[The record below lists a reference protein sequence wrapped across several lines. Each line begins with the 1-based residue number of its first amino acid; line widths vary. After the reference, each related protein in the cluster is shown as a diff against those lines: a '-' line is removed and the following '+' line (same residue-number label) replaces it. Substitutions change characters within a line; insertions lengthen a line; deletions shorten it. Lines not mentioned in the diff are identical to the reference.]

1 MMKDIGIN
9 AAEKRKSFL
18 QRESILDSTPSYPAN
33 MKVFFDAETLEK
45 MGIVNPPA
53 LGQQMKLEAYVEVT
67 NVSKE
72 DNDSDDD
79 SQFGFSVQLKQ
90 VDLQGLT
97 SEV

>member
-18 QRESILDSTPSYPAN
+18 QRESVLDATPTYPGG
-33 MKVFFDAETLEK
+33 MKLYFDPETLEK
-45 MGIVNPPA
+45 MGIVIPPK
-53 LGQQMKLEAYVEVT
+53 LGEQMKIEAYVEVT

-79 SQFGFSVQLKQ
+79 TKFGFSVQLKQ